1 MEPPAR
7 RPRLHRHNPRG
18 ILPDQ
23 LALQHMQ
30 IKDVMNTT
38 VQAHIW
44 TCSLRL
50 YSQNHSGTRS
60 NRDYNNIIINKAKVV
75 ADVHDRATDMA
86 IPTTLF
92 SSLYVHGVLEIT
104 YDVKI
109 LTNLA
114 ATNKAMWTTCKTLTT
129 TEALNTKVWTNI
141 PERSRQVSRPVPRE
155 DLAALPVH
163 PQNARVDPS
172 PPPLPP
178 VHAPTRQACSTRIT

>member
-1 MEPPAR
+1 MP
-7 RPRLHRHNPRG
+7 
-18 ILPDQ
+18 
-23 LALQHMQ
+23 

-92 SSLYVHGVLEIT
+92 SSLYAHGVLEIT

-109 LTNLA
+109 STKLA

-141 PERSRQVSRPVPRE
+141 PERSRQVG
-155 DLAALPVH
+155 
-163 PQNARVDPS
+163 
-172 PPPLPP
+172 
-178 VHAPTRQACSTRIT
+178 